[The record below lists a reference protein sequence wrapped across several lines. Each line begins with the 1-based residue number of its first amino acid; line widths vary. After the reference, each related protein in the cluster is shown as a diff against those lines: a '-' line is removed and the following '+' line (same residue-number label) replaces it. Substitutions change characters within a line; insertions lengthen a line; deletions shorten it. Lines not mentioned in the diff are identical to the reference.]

1 MTITHDDNNKLAQL
15 QLARNNA
22 INAYQR
28 ACSPA
33 WDDPPLE
40 PDDAAILL
48 YRITVADATYIR
60 ALLAERER
68 LLAENARLR
77 EALKPFALTDDE
89 RCELGSFLDD
99 EDVYMRPDD
108 GNDSVKNGWR
118 KQVTIGNLRHAW
130 YVLRAAAPASQR
142 DGE

>member
-1 MTITHDDNNKLAQL
+1 MTANERPLTDDNA
-15 QLARNNA
+15 
-22 INAYQR
+22 
-28 ACSPA
+28 
-33 WDDPPLE
+33 
-40 PDDAAILL
+40 AAIAARVEAAREEINRLIDGGSFKMSIPVQDTDSDVLL
-48 YRITVADATYIR
+48 FGAIGSAY

-89 RCELGSFLDD
+89 RYELGSFLDD
-99 EDVYMRPDD
+99 EDVYMCPDD